1 MASTWNALGTLL
13 NVVSLF
19 FGGTGSKRQFIIS
32 SDDGKVI
39 LPVTPKKYSVKSG
52 QMNKV
57 VSVEQLGEA
66 LIFGLP
72 TAKKLSFEGFF
83 PSPDHEY
90 PFVVGSDKSPVDMVE
105 QVSKWKEARTP
116 VRVIITDSP
125 VNLMVG
131 IQSFDW
137 WEQDGSRDVYFSLEF
152 CEYKDLNTPAAN
164 NDRQIEADTGLKKR
178 PGPVMR
184 TDGAVKIRDGS
195 DVVDVAKK
203 AYGQAGKW
211 RRIVKNNGL
220 KDYAISNIGKLRGL
234 VIK

>member
-1 MASTWNALGTLL
+1 MASTWGAIGTLL
-13 NVVSLF
+13 NVASLTLGGVGSRQVIVS
-19 FGGTGSKRQFIIS
+19 GE
-32 SDDGKVI
+32 DGKVI

-66 LIFGLP
+66 LLFGLP
-72 TAKKLSFEGFF
+72 SAKKLSFEGFF
-83 PSPDHEY
+83 PSPTHDY
-90 PFVVGSDKSPVDMVE
+90 PFVVGSTQNPIDMVE
-105 QVSKWKEARTP
+105 QVNKWLEARKP

-164 NDRQIEADTGLKKR
+164 NDRQLANDTGLKKR
-178 PGPVMR
+178 PGPSIQA
-184 TDGAVKIRDGS
+184 DAVQKIQPGRDI
-195 DVVDVAKK
+195 VDAAKK
-203 AYGQAGKW
+203 AYGQANKW

-220 KDYAISNIGKLRGL
+220 KDYAISNVDKLRGL